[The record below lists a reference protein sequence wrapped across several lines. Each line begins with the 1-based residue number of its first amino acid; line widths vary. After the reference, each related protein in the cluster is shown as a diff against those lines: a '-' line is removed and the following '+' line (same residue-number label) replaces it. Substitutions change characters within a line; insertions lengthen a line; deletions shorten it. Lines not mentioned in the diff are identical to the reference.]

1 MSIQLIFRNS
11 FTAVE
16 LIDTGSNFCVNRS
29 SVFQKPA
36 ILFFL
41 SLHQMEQN
49 FLDATGTGRPEQLL
63 DSGLKGRVMDFDV
76 HDFILQNRVK
86 SFLIVAEG
94 QSGRVRVRKNRP
106 YEMEAL
112 RKAVELRP
120 DLILLDIS
128 LPSLNGIEVA
138 RQMRSLVPE
147 SKIIFLTR
155 ESSSDVVQEA
165 LGLGARGYV
174 IKNMVLA
181 DLFAAVETVLL
192 GITFVSNP

>member
-1 MSIQLIFRNS
+1 MRNCLGATTAERCASNVLGFSSAQLVILGGNGLQLSTVRILVVDDFEKFRQ
-11 FTAVE
+11 FVVE
-16 LIDTGSNFCVNRS
+16 MLG
-29 SVFQKPA
+29 K
-36 ILFFL
+36 
-41 SLHQMEQN
+41 
-49 FLDATGTGRPEQLL
+49 RPELQVVGEAS
-63 DSGLKGRVMDFDV
+63 DGL
-76 HDFILQNRVK
+76 
-86 SFLIVAEG
+86 
-94 QSGRVRVRKNRP
+94 
-106 YEMEAL
+106 EAL
-112 RKAVELRP
+112 QKAVELRP

-174 IKNMVLA
+174 TKNMVLA

-192 GITFVSNP
+192 GMTFVSNP